1 MGVLKEVGMSKPD
14 LIVMAA
20 GIGSRYGGLKQIEP
34 IGPDGEIILDYSVF
48 DALQAGF
55 GKVIFVINKQIERA
69 FRERIDQSIGKHCE
83 IAYAYQELDNLAVGF
98 DIPLNRKKPWGTA
111 HAVLSCKDL
120 VDTPFAVINADDFYG
135 QTAFQDLTSYLKNAR
150 DKKGFYDF
158 CMVGYLLKNTLTDH
172 GYVARG
178 ICKVDQEDRLI
189 EVRERTRIQKFNGNV
204 KFTENGETWI
214 ELPGDSL
221 VSLNLWGFTPI
232 FLAELEERFSRFL
245 AENRGNL
252 LAAEYF
258 LPEVVNQLLDENK
271 ATVQVL
277 RTQERWF
284 GVTYQEDKI
293 RVKNAVRELIQK
305 GIYPRKLWG

>member
-1 MGVLKEVGMSKPD
+1 
-14 LIVMAA
+14 
-20 GIGSRYGGLKQIEP
+20 
-34 IGPDGEIILDYSVF
+34 
-48 DALQAGF
+48 
-55 GKVIFVINKQIERA
+55 
-69 FRERIDQSIGKHCE
+69 
-83 IAYAYQELDNLAVGF
+83 
-98 DIPLNRKKPWGTA
+98 
-111 HAVLSCKDL
+111 
-120 VDTPFAVINADDFYG
+120 
-135 QTAFQDLTSYLKNAR
+135 
-150 DKKGFYDF
+150 
-158 CMVGYLLKNTLTDH
+158 
-172 GYVARG
+172 
-178 ICKVDQEDRLI
+178 VDQEDRLI
-189 EVRERTRIQKFNGNV
+189 EVRERTRIQKFNGNI